1 MEKTTASGSAR
12 GEDDEWCVLSDPE
25 IAPVTVLEDHWDSS
39 SDGLNEDVEAQVEED
54 DDGQVEEATA
64 SIEQILVNDQ
74 YGDAWRYS
82 LAVGQLIDALDTDK
96 KW

>member
-1 MEKTTASGSAR
+1 MAAPSAGGSAK
-12 GEDDEWCVLSDPE
+12 GDDDEWCVLSDPE

-39 SDGLNEDVEAQVEED
+39 SSSGEEED
-54 DDGQVEEATA
+54 EQVDGADDQVEEATA
-64 SIEQILVNDQ
+64 SIEQMLVNDQ
-74 YGDAWRYS
+74 HGEAWRYS